1 MATAPITATNLA
13 NWIPDVWSKEV
24 LSAVEN
30 NLVIA
35 ALFDRSFEAFATE
48 GGDKIVV
55 PNLANITAQAVNT
68 NCDMT
73 LYDTIQNVTNINVNF
88 KYDIGIAVDDINK
101 LQSNP
106 KYFEKVKS
114 KLAYG
119 LGKQIDTNCAVQ
131 FKTYSQVVGTT
142 GSALTEDVFI
152 TAYEYLNA
160 ANAPFD
166 DRAWVLDP
174 ESITDLLKLDYFVR
188 TDYAPG
194 ANIHRTGFR
203 GQWILGSPV
212 YITTNNDIWA
222 TSLEHVGGYFQR
234 EATALV
240 VQMQPKFEVARWPLR
255 HSDLL
260 IGLCVFGLE
269 EMRDTFG
276 VCINCRS

>member
-1 MATAPITATNLA
+1 MATEPITATNLA
-13 NWIPDVWSKEV
+13 NWIPEVWSKEV
-24 LSAVEN
+24 MGAIELN
-30 NLVIA
+30 FVIA
-35 ALFDRSFEAFATE
+35 ALFDRTFEAFVTE

-55 PNLANITAQAVNT
+55 PNLANISAAAVNT
-68 NCDMT
+68 SIDMT
-73 LYDTIQNVTNINVNF
+73 LYDAVQNVTNINVNF
-88 KYDIGIAVDDINK
+88 KYDIGVAVDDINK

-119 LGKQIDTNCAVQ
+119 LAKQIDVNCGAQ
-131 FKTYSQVVGTT
+131 FKTYSQQVGTVNV
-142 GSALTEDVFI
+142 ALTEDVFMS
-152 TAYEYLNA
+152 AYEYLNA

-166 DRAWVLDP
+166 DRAWVIDP
-174 ESITDLLKLDYFVR
+174 KSITDLLKLDYFVR

-212 YITTNNDIWA
+212 YITTNLDTYA
-222 TSLEHVGGYFQR
+222 GGPHAAGYFQR

-255 HSDLL
+255 HSDIL
-260 IGLCVFGLE
+260 IGMCVFGLE

-276 VCINCRS
+276 VCINTRA

>member
-1 MATAPITATNLA
+1 
-13 NWIPDVWSKEV
+13 
-24 LSAVEN
+24 
-30 NLVIA
+30 
-35 ALFDRSFEAFATE
+35 
-48 GGDKIVV
+48 
-55 PNLANITAQAVNT
+55 
-68 NCDMT
+68 MT
-73 LYDTIQNVTNINVNF
+73 LYDAVQNVTNINVNF
-88 KYDIGIAVDDINK
+88 KYDVGVSVDDINK

-106 KYFEKVKS
+106 KYFEVVKG
-114 KLAYG
+114 KLAYA
-119 LGKQIDTNCAVQ
+119 LAKQIDTNCSVS
-131 FKTYSQVVGTT
+131 FKTFSQAVGTVNV
-142 GSALTEDVFI
+142 ALTEDSFI
-152 TAYEYLNA
+152 NAYEYLNA

-212 YITTNNDIWA
+212 YITTNLDTYA
-222 TSLEHVGGYFQR
+222 GGPHAAGYFQR
-234 EATALV
+234 EAVALI

-255 HSDLL
+255 HSDIL

-276 VCINCRS
+276 VCVNTRS